1 MRNEGEKM
9 KKLLIG
15 IASICLLTA
24 SPCFSQNYPD
34 RSIKLIVPYTPSG
47 GTDTVARMMA
57 ERISSELKWTILVDN
72 KPGGGGNIG
81 MEVVAKSKPDGYT
94 MGMGKTA
101 NLAINPALI
110 SKMPFDAVNDLVPVA
125 LVAEVPMV
133 LVVPS
138 TSPWKSLG
146 DLVKAAKAKPDFYK
160 QATAGAGTVGHIGG
174 EMLAS
179 KAGYVISF
187 IPYKGASPAITDL
200 IGGQTDFMFATPQSV
215 LGMIAGG
222 KLRALAVTSANR
234 VAMLPQVPTVSE
246 EGYKG
251 FEAIDW
257 KVLVAPSGTPAGIIK
272 KINEAAQTALKNP
285 ALIAKL
291 REEASSP
298 MYGDPAAVMKYI
310 RTEQREWSAA
320 VKASGIKLD

>member
-1 MRNEGEKM
+1 M
-9 KKLLIG
+9 
-15 IASICLLTA
+15 
-24 SPCFSQNYPD
+24 
-34 RSIKLIVPYTPSG
+34 
-47 GTDTVARMMA
+47 
-57 ERISSELKWTILVDN
+57 VDN

-94 MGMGKTA
+94 MGMGQTA

-215 LGMIAGG
+215 LVMIAGG

>member
-1 MRNEGEKM
+1 MNKP
-9 KKLLIG
+9 LLRSYFLMVVG
-15 IASICLLTA
+15 IVMLGAVQA
-24 SPCFSQNYPD
+24 QAYPD
-34 RSIKLIVPYTPSG
+34 KPINLIVPYTPGG

-57 ERISSELKWTILVDN
+57 EKISSDLKWTIMVDN

-81 MEVVAKSKPDGYT
+81 MDLVAKSKPDGYT
-94 MGMGKTA
+94 LGMGQTS

-110 SKMPFDAVNDLVPVA
+110 SKMPFDASNDLLPVA

-133 LVVPS
+133 LVVS
-138 TSPWKSLG
+138 IDSPWKSLG
-146 DLVKAAKAKPDFYK
+146 DLIHAAKAKPDFYK

-174 EMLAS
+174 EMLANR
-179 KAGYVISF
+179 AGYQVSF

-234 VAMLPQVPTVSE
+234 VPMLAKIPTVSE

-251 FEAIDW
+251 FEASDW
-257 KVLVAPSGTPAGIIK
+257 KVIVAPAGTPPELVK
-272 KINEAAQTALKNP
+272 RINDAVQKALKYP
-285 ALIAKL
+285 ALIARL
-291 REEASSP
+291 GEEASSP
-298 MYGDPAAVMKYI
+298 LYGDPAAVAKYI
-310 RTEQREWSAA
+310 RAEQQEWGAA
-320 VKASGIKLD
+320 IKASGIKLE

>member
-146 DLVKAAKAKPDFYK
+146 DLVKAAKPDFYK

>member
-81 MEVVAKSKPDGYT
+81 MGVVAKSKPDGYT
-94 MGMGKTA
+94 IGMGQTA

-146 DLVKAAKAKPDFYK
+146 DLVKAAKPDFYK